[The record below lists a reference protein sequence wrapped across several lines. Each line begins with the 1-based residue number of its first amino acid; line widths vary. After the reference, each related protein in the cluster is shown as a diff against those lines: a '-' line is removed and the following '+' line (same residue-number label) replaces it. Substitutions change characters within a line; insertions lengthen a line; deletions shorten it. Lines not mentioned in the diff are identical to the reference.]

1 MKLNDLMKNYPK
13 LSLKRIC
20 DETKMCY
27 QYVLKT
33 SKLPIEGKPYD
44 ITEFNYEAVE
54 KIIERKGINL
64 DDYNWDEI
72 NESVKTVVPVNK
84 SMDDFTVGTKFT
96 LRNDTTVYEVVYTTV
111 THIVFIA
118 IDPETTQ
125 PRTLNYETFVHQSP
139 RILQNKEDS

>member
-1 MKLNDLMKNYPK
+1 MAGL
-13 LSLKRIC
+13 
-20 DETKMCY
+20 
-27 QYVLKT
+27 
-33 SKLPIEGKPYD
+33 
-44 ITEFNYEAVE
+44 E

-72 NESVKTVVPVNK
+72 NESVKTIVPVNK

-96 LRNDTTVYEVVYTTV
+96 LRNDTTIYEIVYTTI
-111 THIVFIA
+111 THIVFIS
-118 IDPETTQ
+118 IDPKTTQ